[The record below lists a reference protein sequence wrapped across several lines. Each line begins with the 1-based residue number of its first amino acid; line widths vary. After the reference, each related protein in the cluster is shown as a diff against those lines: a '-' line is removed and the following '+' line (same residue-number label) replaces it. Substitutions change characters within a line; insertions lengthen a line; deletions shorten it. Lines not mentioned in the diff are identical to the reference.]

1 MTSEIAVANQRAVAM
16 AADSAVTLIGGGTVV
31 VRNERRKLFNL
42 VPGQPVGLMF
52 FGMAEIMGH
61 PWDQLIEHY
70 QKAAKPGPLPHVR
83 DYAAG
88 FTTMLDHLEEFFPQN
103 RQTDEYKRLLAS
115 VFRYVLQ
122 LAQFLRQSAKAG
134 NLGDGAILEQ
144 AIAEVWRDYQ
154 FLGDGTPRAD
164 LACFPEGFGQK
175 VRQAH
180 GGVIDELIS
189 YGFGSYG
196 LGQQA
201 LSQLQDIAIFC
212 VMKDVFLEDV
222 SGLVFAGFGT
232 EDRYPVVTTWYIS
245 AVVLGIVKRAEVSHD
260 GIDSEI
266 KSNIHLFADSQV
278 TTAFIRGIDFNLE
291 RQVFGGV
298 GVLMQMLVNQVVD
311 AIPAEAAARE
321 SVRNRFQGEVVPY
334 YLDVFQN
341 MIAEYQQRTF
351 IAPVLRVLEVATRGE
366 LGETARELVSL
377 NVFKKRITAQRETV
391 GGAIDVAVI
400 SRDDGFQWWP
410 KGT

>member
-1 MTSEIAVANQRAVAM
+1 M
-16 AADSAVTLIGGGTVV
+16 AADSAVTLIGDGTVV

-42 VPGQPVGLMF
+42 MAGQPVGLMF

-70 QKAAKPGPLPHVR
+70 QKTVKPAPLPHVR

-88 FTTMLDHLEEFFPQN
+88 FVTMLDHLEEFFPQN

-180 GGVIDELIS
+180 GGVIGELIN

-212 VMKDVFLEDV
+212 VVKDVFLEEV
-222 SGLVFAGFGT
+222 TGLVFAGFGT

-245 AVVLGIVKRAEVSHD
+245 AVVLGIVKRAEASHD

-321 SVRNRFQGEVVPY
+321 SVRSRFQGEVVPY

-351 IAPVLRVLEVATRGE
+351 VAPVLRVLEVATRGE

>member
-1 MTSEIAVANQRAVAM
+1 M

-42 VPGQPVGLMF
+42 VPGQPIGLMF

-61 PWDQLIEHY
+61 PWDQLIDHY
-70 QKAAKPGPLPHVR
+70 QKAVKPGHLPHVR

-88 FTTMLDHLEEFFPQN
+88 FAATLDHLEEFFPQN
-103 RQTDEYKRLLAS
+103 RQQDEYKRLLAS

-134 NLGDGAILEQ
+134 SVSDGAILET

-154 FLGDGTPRAD
+154 FLHDGTPRRD
-164 LACFPEGFGQK
+164 LGCFPEGFGQK
-175 VRQAH
+175 VRKEH
-180 GGVIDELIS
+180 SGVIDDLIG
-189 YGFGSYG
+189 YGFGNYG
-196 LGQQA
+196 LSQQA
-201 LSQLQDIAIFC
+201 QKQLQDIAIFC
-212 VMKDVFLEDV
+212 VVKDVFLEEV
-222 SGLVFAGFGT
+222 TGLVFAGFGA
-232 EDRYPVVTTWYIS
+232 EDRYPVVTTWYVS
-245 AVVLGIVKRAEVSHD
+245 AVVLGIVKRTEVSHD
-260 GIDSEI
+260 NIDSEI

-278 TTAFIRGIDFNLE
+278 TTAFIKGIDFNLE
-291 RQVFGGV
+291 RQVYGGV
-298 GVLMQMLVNQVVD
+298 GVLMQMLVNQLVD
-311 AIPAEAAARE
+311 AFPAEATARE
-321 SVRNRFQGEVVPY
+321 SVRARFQGEVVPHY
-334 YLDVFQN
+334 VNAFQN
-341 MIAEYQQRTF
+341 MLTEYQQRTF

-366 LGETARELVSL
+366 LGDTARELVSL

>member
-1 MTSEIAVANQRAVAM
+1 MTSEIVVANQRAVAM
-16 AADSAVTLIGGGTVV
+16 AADSAVTLVGGGTVV

-42 VPGQPVGLMF
+42 MPGQPVGLMF
-52 FGMAEIMGH
+52 YGMAEIMGH

-70 QKAAKPGPLPHVR
+70 QKSVKPPPLSHVR

-88 FTTMLDHLEEFFPQN
+88 FTAMLDHLEEFFPRG
-103 RQTDEYKRLLAS
+103 RQADEYKRLLAS

-122 LAQFLRQSAKAG
+122 LAQFLRQTAQPGSI
-134 NLGDGAILEQ
+134 GDGAILEK

-154 FLGDGTPRAD
+154 FLGDGTPRPD
-164 LACFPEGFGQK
+164 LGCFPEGFGQK

-180 GGVIDELIS
+180 GSVIDELIG

-196 LGQQA
+196 LSQQA
-201 LSQLQDIAIFC
+201 HKQLQDIAIFC
-212 VMKDVFLEDV
+212 VVKDVFLEEV
-222 SGLVFAGFGT
+222 TGLVFAGFGT

-245 AVVLGIVKRAEVSHD
+245 AIVLGIVKRTEVGHD

-278 TTAFIRGIDFNLE
+278 TTAFIKGIDFNLE
-291 RQVFGGV
+291 RQVYGGF
-298 GVLMQMLVNQVVD
+298 GVLMQMLVNQLVD
-311 AIPAEAAARE
+311 AFPAEAAARE
-321 SVRNRFQGEVVPY
+321 SVRARFQGEVVPY
-334 YLDVFQN
+334 YLDAFQS
-341 MIAEYQQRTF
+341 MIADYQQRAF
-351 IAPVLRVLEVATRGE
+351 ITPVLRVLEVATRSE
-366 LGETARELVSL
+366 LGDTARELVSL
-377 NVFKKRITAQRETV
+377 NVFKKRIMAQRETV